1 MNASI
6 NAIKIILIHK
16 NKWIK
21 HIFQTLMEPTAL
33 QVASKLILINY
44 RLDQAIQ
51 LEHLQNFSQ
60 GGRQDCPFGYSAT
73 PIRAKWWFLQGISD
87 EPLNSYFYSTC
98 KMLAIPSSTGWT
110 QLPTTRDTWISART
124 RWKRT
129 TEDSDWET
137 GWN

>member
-6 NAIKIILIHK
+6 NAINIILIHK

-33 QVASKLILINY
+33 QVASNLTLINY

-51 LEHLQNFSQ
+51 LDHLQDFSQ

-73 PIRAKWWFLQGISD
+73 PIRAQRWFLQGISD
-87 EPLNSYFYSTC
+87 ELLSSY
-98 KMLAIPSSTGWT
+98 L
-110 QLPTTRDTWISART
+110 L
-124 RWKRT
+124 
-129 TEDSDWET
+129 
-137 GWN
+137 